1 MLVDLKFPT
10 EFQGSVTG
18 DINKSVSLALS
29 SSLPWANFILS
40 LLIPMI
46 IFHLVEDAVLKVTF
60 SDTRYEISNTLVS
73 YGRRKGLIVG
83 NDQEADDCVL
93 TAHVCTENKSL

>member
-60 SDTRYEISNTLVS
+60 SDTRYEISNTPSHMAGEKVLLLEMI
-73 YGRRKGLIVG
+73 RKQMTVY
-83 NDQEADDCVL
+83 
-93 TAHVCTENKSL
+93 